1 MLHGRCREQQRSS
14 APIMVRP
21 LLLLLLLVLLLGLC
35 SPVAALRPSFSWKTL
50 GDMSF
55 FHACNES
62 ESRPERHPPSFPH

>member
-1 MLHGRCREQQRSS
+1 
-14 APIMVRP
+14 MVRP
-21 LLLLLLLVLLLGLC
+21 LLLLLLLVLLC